1 MEKKWN
7 KSWKGSAQTRK
18 QRTYV
23 RNAPL
28 HIQGDFVAAHL
39 PKDLRQKYKCRSIRL
54 KVGDKVKIMRG
65 SFRNKSGKVERINV
79 KSRKVYITGIEF
91 TKRDGSKAMRPVHP
105 SNVIIQE
112 LDTNDKRRFAEKKQ
126 P

>member
-1 MEKKWN
+1 MEKKWT
-7 KSWKGSAQTRK
+7 KSWKGSAKTRK

-39 PKDLRQKYKCRSIRL
+39 QKELRQKYKCRSIRL
-54 KVGDKVKIMRG
+54 RVGDKVKVARG
-65 SFRNKSGKVERINV
+65 SFKSKLGTVERINV
-79 KSRKVYITGIEF
+79 KKKKVYISGIEL
-91 TKRDGSKAMRPVHP
+91 TKRDGSKAMCPIHP
-105 SNVIIQE
+105 SNIIIQE

-126 P
+126 